1 MEETICKYCGA
12 PLNVREAVGGTV
24 RCVYCNNVQTLPKG
38 DVSPAALSFL
48 RMGEHD
54 LDTCKFDEAYTA
66 YQKAAEL
73 DKEEPEAYF
82 GMALA
87 AFRVQY
93 LKDEVNEHLQPICH
107 EMTEE
112 TFSENG
118 DFRCALALSAPE
130 QHAEYVRRAE
140 EIDYIRREF
149 RRLEKEGVDYDC
161 FLCAKVTDDETK
173 SPTEDGKDA
182 DYIYRLLQNKGYRP
196 FYSERELRRVTGAD
210 YEARILY
217 ALYRSEC
224 MLVVCRDEKYLK
236 TKWVKNEYA
245 RFLSLLAD
253 EEKEEDAIALVF
265 YGKPVEKLPGRK
277 GRLQG
282 IDFSLREADGKI
294 AEFVEKH
301 TPEARKRREEAAE
314 KRRSEEEARSREL
327 AELKEKLAK
336 MEREAATP
344 AVSPA
349 QLLAMMRQAEE
360 EERKGAAE
368 RLIKERSAKEEEER
382 KRWETEERKRRETQ
396 RLYAEQRRATE
407 EAERKAREEEIWNA
421 QFEIEG
427 GVLKKYKGKG
437 GDVVIPE
444 SITSIGPKAF
454 SGCGGVTG
462 VTIGESVTSI
472 GEDAF
477 AYCGNLKTVT
487 VPDLAAWCKIEF
499 GNMQANPL
507 CNRGSLFV
515 NGKKITELTVPAGV
529 TAIKDYAFAACGGL
543 NKAVIPEGV
552 ISIGEEAFGEC
563 FDLADIA
570 LPDSVT
576 SIGVGAF
583 SRCIKLADIRLPAGI
598 REIGEETFTD
608 CISLLSVAIP
618 EGVTEIGENAFAGS
632 GLESIVLGGSLWSV
646 GEGAFDSCEN
656 LISVTVGDSMRSIG
670 AMAFLACSAL
680 RSIDTNKVTSIGSG
694 AFAYCSALES
704 VTVPNRSV
712 LAEDGAF
719 GLQLDMGGGIGEFY
733 EFTDSV
739 TGHERSV
746 AYAPVRT
753 ASVPAHVLPLLPKD
767 KLQEVTVTGGET
779 IGEEALLGC
788 ASLGSI
794 VLPESVTVIEARAFS
809 GCSGLKEIALPAGVT
824 EIGEEAFKN
833 SGLEKIT
840 LPKSVSVIGEDAF
853 AGCAALAE
861 VTLENGVQIIG
872 KGAFA
877 DCNGLTAVT
886 VPESVLEIGVRAFEH
901 CTALKEVSMPKR
913 LSGLFGGRL
922 KKIFGDLADT
932 ISFRFTKD

>member
-1 MEETICKYCGA
+1 MGEEFICKYCGA
-12 PLNVREAVGGTV
+12 PLPLQEAVGGVV
-24 RCVYCNNVQTLPKG
+24 RCTYCGNVQTLPKK

-66 YQKAAEL
+66 YAKAAEL
-73 DKEEPEAYF
+73 DSEEPEAYF

-87 AFRVQY
+87 AFKVQY
-93 LKDEVNEHLQPICH
+93 LKDEVNERLQPICH
-107 EMTEE
+107 EISEKV
-112 TFSENG
+112 FSG
-118 DFRCALALSAPE
+118 DRNFRRALELATNE
-130 QHAEYVRRAE
+130 QKREYLARAE
-140 EIDYIRREF
+140 EIAHIRKEF
-149 RRLEKEGVDYDC
+149 YDLKASGLDYDC
-161 FLCAKVTDDETK
+161 FLCVKVTDGGGKTADHDRANEIYYYLK
-173 SPTEDGKDA
+173 DRGHSP
-182 DYIYRLLQNKGYRP
+182 
-196 FYSERELRRVTGAD
+196 FFSEREMRNRTGSD
-210 YEARILY
+210 YEALILY
-217 ALYRSEC
+217 ALYTSEC
-224 MLVVCRDEKYLK
+224 MLIVCSDEEYLQ
-236 TKWVKNEYA
+236 TKWVKNEYT
-245 RFLSLLAD
+245 RFLHMLAN
-253 EEKEEDAIALVF
+253 EEKERDALTFVF
-265 YGKPVEKLPGRK
+265 SGKPVEKLPNGK
-277 GRLQG
+277 KVQG
-282 IDFSLREADGKI
+282 IDLSKPDAYTRIED
-294 AEFVEKH
+294 FVQTH
-301 TPEARKRREEAAE
+301 TPEAKKRREEE
-314 KRRSEEEARSREL
+314 RSRKAREEEESKRHLSALEE
-327 AELKEKLAK
+327 ELKQL
-336 MEREAATP
+336 RE
-344 AVSPA
+344 
-349 QLLAMMRQAEE
+349 AMMRQTEE
-360 EERKGAAE
+360 KREERQQE
-368 RLIKERSAKEEEER
+368 LLKERSAKEEEER

-396 RLYAEQRRATE
+396 LRYAEQRRATE

-421 QFEIEG
+421 QFEIED

-454 SGCGGVTG
+454 SGCSGVTG

-472 GEDAF
+472 GGDAF
-477 AYCGNLKTVT
+477 AFCGNLKTVT
-487 VPDLAAWCKIEF
+487 VPDLAAWCRIEF

-515 NGKKITELTVPAGV
+515 NGKKVTELTVPAGV

-543 NKAVIPEGV
+543 NKAVIPDSV
-552 ISIGEEAFGEC
+552 TSIGEGAFGEC

-576 SIGVGAF
+576 SIGAGAF
-583 SRCIKLADIRLPAGI
+583 FRCLKLADIRLPAGI
-598 REIGEETFTD
+598 REIGEDTFMD
-608 CISLLSVAIP
+608 CMSLLSVAIP
-618 EGVTEIGENAFAGS
+618 EGVTEIGESAFAGS

-646 GEGAFDSCEN
+646 GEGAFQSCED
-656 LISVTVGDSMRSIG
+656 LTSVTVGDSMRSIG

-694 AFAYCSALES
+694 AFAHCSALES

-733 EFTDSV
+733 EFTDSA

-767 KLQEVTVTGGET
+767 KLQKVTVTGGET

-788 ASLGSI
+788 TSLGSI
-794 VLPESVTVIEARAFS
+794 VLPESVTVIEDRAFS
-809 GCSGLKEIALPAGVT
+809 GCSGVKEIALPVGVT

-932 ISFRFTKD
+932 VSFRFTKD